1 MIVILGSVDVRPD
14 SLEPALQL
22 ALEHCARS
30 RSEPGC
36 VSHDCFQAVG
46 RPNLLQFVEVWTDMT
61 LLRAHFAVPESRDFA
76 ARIAAF
82 AAAPPSMRLLQAE
95 ELG

>member
-14 SLEPALQL
+14 ALEPALRL

-30 RSEPGC
+30 RGEPGC

-46 RPNLLQFVEVWTDMT
+46 RPHLLQFVEVWSDMAA
-61 LLRAHFAVPESRDFA
+61 LREHFALAASKAFA
-76 ARIAAF
+76 KDIGAF
-82 AAAPPSMRLLQAE
+82 AASPPTMRILQAE